1 MKRIISLMTVIA
13 MPFMASAQ
21 DNGYYFDRSSFNVCA
36 TIFVIILFMAFI
48 LLILKH
54 IFDFRLK
61 NKIVDNGIP
70 ENIIASILQT
80 KPKEEDGNVNV
91 KWAAILA
98 GLGLALIIIYYTQP
112 LGIHS
117 LAIMSLSISA
127 SFLGYYFF
135 NKHSEK

>member
-1 MKRIISLMTVIA
+1 MTIIA
-13 MPFMASAQ
+13 MPFMVSAQ
-21 DNGYYFDRSSFNVCA
+21 NGNFQNSPEAFRISASILV
-36 TIFVIILFMAFI
+36 VVLFMVFI

-80 KPKEEDGNVNV
+80 KPKEDGNVNL
-91 KWAAILA
+91 KWAFILA
-98 GLGLALIIIYYTQP
+98 GLGVAFIIIYYTQP

-117 LAIMSLSISA
+117 LAIMSLCIAA
-127 SFLGYYFF
+127 SFLGYYFS
-135 NKHSEK
+135 NKHK

>member
-1 MKRIISLMTVIA
+1 MKKIISLMTIIA
-13 MPFMASAQ
+13 MPFMVSAQ
-21 DNGYYFDRSSFNVCA
+21 DNSLQNSEAFRIFA
-36 TIFVIILFMAFI
+36 TILVIILVMAFI
-48 LLILKH
+48 LLTLKR

-80 KPKEEDGNVNV
+80 TPKEDGNVNI
-91 KWAAILA
+91 KWFAILA
-98 GLGLALIIIYYTQP
+98 GLGIALIIIYYTQP

-117 LAIMSLSISA
+117 LAIMSLCLSL

-135 NKHSEK
+135 NKHTEK